1 MQKGGEQL
9 MDQEAIIRVNL
20 GGPRYEDTQG
30 HIWEADREYHPGSW
44 GCQDAAIT
52 DVLSTKDHISGTKDA
67 PLYQSIRVGEEMRY
81 RFDLPNGPYRVRIL
95 FAEIYWES
103 SDAERQDV
111 YIQGRKVLRNFS
123 MFDEVGHD
131 VALEKSFETKVT
143 QGHLDIRFVGLSLP
157 MHSGARACAIE
168 IEHL

>member
-1 MQKGGEQL
+1 
-9 MDQEAIIRVNL
+9 MDEETTLRVNL
-20 GGPRYEDTQG
+20 GGPDYRDTQG

-52 DVLSTKDHISGTKDA
+52 DIFSTKDDISGTKDA

-81 RFDLPNGPYRVRIL
+81 RFDLPDGQYRVRIL

-103 SDAERQDV
+103 TDAERQDV

-123 MFDEVGHD
+123 MFDKVGHD
-131 VALEKSFETKVT
+131 AALTKSFKVEVT

-168 IEHL
+168 VERL